1 MVIERNGYGDSVPTE
16 YFVNWQNW
24 RAALFRLRRFEQ
36 ILQFYDDPKFG
47 PRYLSQGLEFLH
59 ALQVAGTQEQA
70 DEERAR
76 IWRILAPYM
85 DQPNSPRTIDQL
97 DDKIERRIESEIRL
111 LFLASEGKVDE
122 ALTQMEAM
130 VDNGWR
136 WLAGFSPSSTLYAAQ
151 ISAILFWFED
161 NPILDSIRD
170 EPRFI
175 AALDF
180 VKADNARMLAELRA
194 GLTLEDIMDEE

>member
-1 MVIERNGYGDSVPTE
+1 M
-16 YFVNWQNW
+16 
-24 RAALFRLRRFEQ
+24 
-36 ILQFYDDPKFG
+36 
-47 PRYLSQGLEFLH
+47 
-59 ALQVAGTQEQA
+59 
-70 DEERAR
+70 
-76 IWRILAPYM
+76 
-85 DQPNSPRTIDQL
+85 
-97 DDKIERRIESEIRL
+97 SEVEL

-136 WLAGFSPSSTLYAAQ
+136 WLAGFSPSSALSVVQ
-151 ISAILFWFED
+151 VSNILFWFED

-194 GLTLEDIMDEE
+194 GLTLEDIIDEEYK